1 MPHLARRIFEKVGDF
16 ASFVAIEH
24 TLFALPFAYA
34 GAILAAR
41 GWPSSRHL
49 FWITVAMI
57 GARNAALGLNRIIDR
72 HIDARNP
79 RTAGRH
85 LPSGKLQTG
94 EAIAFT
100 GASLLVLVLAA
111 WELNPLCFKLL
122 PLAVL
127 PLVLYPY
134 AKRFTWTCH
143 YWMVPA
149 QFFAPFGGWVAV
161 KGEISQEALLLG
173 LAVGL
178 WIAGFDIF
186 YALQDIKFDRENGLY
201 SIPATLGIDKA
212 LWFARLTHLTVI
224 VLLITL
230 YFRTP
235 IGVPYLVAVSVA
247 ATLILW
253 QHMMVRSAADAP
265 KALKAF
271 NLNLIIG
278 PLLFTGI
285 VAGVLA

>member
-1 MPHLARRIFEKVGDF
+1 MGLSGKAKAF
-16 ASFVAIEH
+16 AGFVAIEH

-34 GAILAAR
+34 GAILGAG
-41 GWPSSRHL
+41 GWPTASQL
-49 FWITVAMI
+49 LWITVAMV

-79 RTAGRH
+79 RTCSRH
-85 LPSGKLQTG
+85 LPAGKLSYA

-100 GASLLVLVLAA
+100 IASLGLLVLAA
-111 WELNPLCFKLL
+111 WMLNPLCVKLL
-122 PLAVL
+122 PLVIP

-161 KGEISQEALLLG
+161 RGEIGPEALILG

-186 YALQDIKFDRENGLY
+186 YALQDIKFDRENGLF
-201 SIPATLGIDKA
+201 SIPASLGINKA
-212 LWFARLTHLTVI
+212 LWVARLTHLVVI
-224 VLLITL
+224 ALLVWLYYQAHISLAYLLAVLL
-230 YFRTP
+230 
-235 IGVPYLVAVSVA
+235 A
-247 ATLILW
+247 ATILVF
-253 QHMMVRSAADAP
+253 QHLMIRSPEDTARAI
-265 KALKAF
+265 KAF
-271 NLNLIIG
+271 NLNLVVG
-278 PLLFTGI
+278 PLLFAGI
-285 VAGVLA
+285 VAGVLNLK